1 MRKYFEFNFWHSIM
15 GELKIKTRGG
25 DAMAYN
31 VLLFADPGIDDSFAI
46 MYALLNPEI
55 NLVGIVSGYGN
66 TPKEQSIKNTAYLLD
81 LAGREDIPIIAGA
94 AGPLSGESVQFYP
107 EIHGPE
113 GLGPI
118 KPPDSLQ
125 KVEVHD
131 FNKILSIINEYKGKL
146 IIVNVG
152 RLTELALM
160 FILYGDNALKDV
172 NAFYIMGGAFLVP
185 GNISAE
191 AEANFYSDSI
201 ASNIVME
208 KAHNIY
214 LYPLNVTNKALI
226 TPDVIEFLSENSPTP
241 FRSLLQPAFDYYF
254 KAYQKNI
261 PGIKGAPFHD
271 VVPLMA
277 ITNPDFVRY
286 IPKRVR
292 VEEFGKGRGKSIA
305 DFRPKPDPEPPET
318 LDYIGMEADIQKF
331 VKNFMEVFLH
341 GDFEKK

>member
-1 MRKYFEFNFWHSIM
+1 MYG
-15 GELKIKTRGG
+15 GE
-25 DAMAYN
+25 AMANN
-31 VLLFADPGIDDSFAI
+31 VLLFADPGVDDSFAI
-46 MYALLNPEI
+46 MYALLNPNL

-66 TPKEQSIKNTAYLLD
+66 TPKEQSVKNSAYLVD
-81 LAGREDIPIIAGA
+81 LGGREDIPIIAGA
-94 AGPLSGESVQFYP
+94 AGPLSGEPVQFYP

-118 KPPDSLQ
+118 RPPDSFQ
-125 KVEVHD
+125 DVEVHD
-131 FNKILSIINEYKGKL
+131 FNKILEIIHQYQGNL

-172 NAFYIMGGAFLVP
+172 TAFYIMGGAFLVP

-201 ASNIVME
+201 AARIVME
-208 KAHNIY
+208 KAHNVY
-214 LYPLNVTNKALI
+214 LYPLNVTNKAII

-241 FRSLLQPAFDYYF
+241 FRPLLQPAFDYYF
-254 KAYQKNI
+254 KAYQKNV
-261 PGIKGAPFHD
+261 PGIKGAPMHD

-277 ITNPDFVRY
+277 ITEPEIMKY
-286 IPKRVR
+286 IPRRVK
-292 VEEFGKGRGKSIA
+292 VEEYGNAKGKSIA
-305 DFRPKPDPEPPET
+305 DFRPKPDPEPPVT
-318 LDYIGMEADIQKF
+318 LDYIAMEMDTQKF
-331 VKNFMEVFLH
+331 VINFMEVFLQ